1 MHCKNFFIGVNL
13 KKDTNLN
20 LTKKMIDLFK
30 DYPIKLFFEKRIYN
44 LLNRNDILVYK
55 KNKYE
60 MDYVLT
66 LGGDGTFLS
75 YAKKFKNKN
84 IPIIGINLGRIGY
97 LTQIQPNELK
107 NKIDLILQNRFTII
121 HRILLKYKNYI
132 AINEICIYRGASLKM
147 LKIKLYINDVFTK
160 EFYADGIIIAT
171 PTGSSAYNY
180 SAGGTILNAEENRF
194 IITAICPNQLEFQ
207 SQIVDDK
214 SKIKIILIPN
224 QTRIKPTMIIDG
236 KNAFKIPYNQEIII
250 DKADSTLKTIKFNK

>member
-1 MHCKNFFIGVNL
+1 
-13 KKDTNLN
+13 
-20 LTKKMIDLFK
+20 
-30 DYPIKLFFEKRIYN
+30 
-44 LLNRNDILVYK
+44 
-55 KNKYE
+55 

-236 KNAFKIPYNQEIII
+236 KEAFKIPYNQEIII
-250 DKADSTLKTIKFNK
+250 DKAVSTLKTIKFNK